1 MDLRGYYRKLK
12 EIEKG
17 LAEEFVVVRSLATPD
32 GGVDGT
38 LTEVARALAA
48 KMIADG
54 MAELADKAE
63 SDALR
68 AKWAEEKK
76 QEDQK
81 RAAAKIQLT
90 VLTETDLR
98 ALQRGS
104 KASGKE

>member
-1 MDLRGYYRKLK
+1 MDLRSYYRKLR
-12 EIEKG
+12 EIEGG

-32 GGVDGT
+32 GGVEGM

-54 MAELADKAE
+54 MAELAGKAE

-68 AKWAEEKK
+68 AKSVEDKK

-104 KASGKE
+104 KGSGKE

>member
-1 MDLRGYYRKLK
+1 MDLKSYYRKLR
-12 EIEKG
+12 EIESG

-32 GGVDGT
+32 GGIEGV
-38 LTEVARALAA
+38 LIEVARALAA

-68 AKWAEEKK
+68 AKAAEDKK
-76 QEDQK
+76 QEDQR

-98 ALQRGS
+98 ALQQGNRAG
-104 KASGKE
+104 GKE